1 LKESDKLDNYD
12 YLKDYIEECTFLSK
26 DQLIGQNC
34 LPLFYTIGLE
44 CNTTDF
50 ARAIGGGE
58 DSNAT
63 RNHPEINKYYG
74 EYALRDIE
82 YKIDQSRYFQ
92 LTTISSIGAHMPFVK
107 IKRDFFIRPVL
118 RVKSMIPFL
127 PLIERD
133 ISNHLILKL
142 GSYPS
147 TIENNQIRLESLFQE
162 KKYLVKENII

>member
-1 LKESDKLDNYD
+1 MSNYN
-12 YLKDYIEECTFLSK
+12 YLKNYIKECTLLSK
-26 DQLIGQNC
+26 DQLIGDNR
-34 LPLFYTIGLE
+34 LALFNTIGLE